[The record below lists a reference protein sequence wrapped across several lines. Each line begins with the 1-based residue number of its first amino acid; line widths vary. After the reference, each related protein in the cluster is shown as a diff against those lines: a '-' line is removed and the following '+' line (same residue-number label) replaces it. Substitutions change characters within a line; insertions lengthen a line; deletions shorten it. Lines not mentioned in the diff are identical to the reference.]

1 MSNPPEPDLFS
12 GTAAG
17 RGLAPQRSPSGSNQ
31 IQNVLFEF
39 SREPT
44 RFRSCL
50 GTVVGEQRGRET
62 ERATETGRETER
74 ATERERERERRY
86 SRREVQGESIL
97 PSSGD
102 SWQPLFWAALEVG
115 SPRRIGTS
123 NGETAEIL
131 SRLRDYPRL
140 YLLKVVN
147 AHQEASHTQRA
158 VTTTTTTTTTTITIP
173 AAAALGVDSLS
184 QCVGGGRLALQ
195 MCQMIPSAPHHPIQG
210 GGGGHY

>member
-12 GTAAG
+12 GAAAG

-74 ATERERERERRY
+74 ATERERER
-86 SRREVQGESIL
+86 
-97 PSSGD
+97 D
-102 SWQPLFWAALEVG
+102 D
-115 SPRRIGTS
+115 
-123 NGETAEIL
+123 TAEERYKVRVSCRHREIL
-131 SRLRDYPRL
+131 GSLFFGR
-140 YLLKVVN
+140 LLK
-147 AHQEASHTQRA
+147 S
-158 VTTTTTTTTTTITIP
+158 
-173 AAAALGVDSLS
+173 ALP
-184 QCVGGGRLALQ
+184 GGLALQ
-195 MCQMIPSAPHHPIQG
+195 TARQRKSYLVSGIILDFTSSK
-210 GGGGHY
+210 